1 MEPPV
6 GRGRYHIFDRST
18 IIAMNRRKT
27 LAQAQDNDDDVDLI
41 DGDNGSSSGGLR
53 RSLTATDLVLYGVG
67 SSVGAGIFVLVGI
80 GAKLAGPGI
89 AVSFLSCGLAC
100 ILTSLAYSEFASLIP
115 ASGSAFTYTYVAFG
129 EFYAFCVGWNLI
141 LGYGFTAA
149 VVARAWGDYTGDL
162 LVKIFGGTKRLF
174 YLAEL
179 PLFGAEVD
187 YTCSPLSV
195 VIIALSTWVLLQGAR
210 ESSNFSNAMTVLN
223 LGVLLL
229 VIVSGLATGSVS
241 NENLTPFSPHGLPG
255 VLQGAGLVF
264 FAFIGFDMVAS
275 LSEEVVQPER
285 NMPIGIVGSLVASS
299 VIYVSV
305 SLVVV
310 GMAPFRYLGETI
322 PIVNALMTNA
332 CCSHEQ
338 QIEIDDVDK
347 CLMDCPAYR
356 LPTLGIIGHLVSGG
370 AIFGLTSA
378 CFTSL
383 MGQPRIF
390 YRMAKDGLWFS
401 AFANVNPETQ
411 VMTEGIWATGVV
423 AAILACF
430 IPLEA
435 LANLISLGTL
445 MVFTFVDA
453 GVILLRMQN
462 LAEAKFDSLQHPQ
475 QREEEKKKVVQEYEN
490 VVILLLIFTTSL
502 LGASVVYSNF
512 IWRLPSIILVAVS
525 MACAAFIYG
534 TPTIWE
540 TKHPLAVRGGH
551 GHHSFQCPFVPWV
564 PLCGAAFN
572 CFMMGSLPLSSWILC
587 IIWLLCGVGVYFS
600 YGIHHSKLGEP
611 SRYADTVAL
620 IENSGSPGGYE
631 STLNIPLEEK

>member
-1 MEPPV
+1 
-6 GRGRYHIFDRST
+6 
-18 IIAMNRRKT
+18 MNRRKT
-27 LAQAQDNDDDVDLI
+27 LAQAQDNDD
-41 DGDNGSSSGGLR
+41 GDDFDTTTSSSGGGGTGLR
-53 RSLTATDLVLYGVG
+53 RSLTAVDLILYGVG

-80 GAKLAGPGI
+80 GAKIAGPAI

-162 LVKIFGGTKRLF
+162 LVKVSGGAEWIF

-179 PLFGAEVD
+179 PIFGTAVD
-187 YTCSPLSV
+187 YTCSPLSI
-195 VIIALSTWVLLQGAR
+195 VIIGISTLVLLQGAR
-210 ESSNFSNAMTVLN
+210 ESSNFSNAMTILN

-229 VIVSGLATGSVS
+229 VIVSGLSTGSVS
-241 NENLTPFSPHGLPG
+241 AENLTPFSPHGLPG
-255 VLQGAGLVF
+255 ILQGAGLVF

-285 NMPIGIVGSLVASS
+285 SMPIGIVGSLVASS
-299 VIYVSV
+299 VIYVTV
-305 SLVVV
+305 SLAVV

-322 PIVNALMTNA
+322 PVVNALMTNA

-338 QIEIDDVDK
+338 QMEYEHVNE
-347 CLMDCPAYR
+347 CLRECSAYR
-356 LPTLGIIGHLVSGG
+356 LPVLATVGHIVSGG

-390 YRMAKDGLWFS
+390 YRMAKDGLWFPG
-401 AFANVNPETQ
+401 FARVNPETQ
-411 VMTEGIWATGVV
+411 VMTEGILVTGLV
-423 AAILACF
+423 AALLACF
-430 IPLEA
+430 VPLEA

-462 LAEAKFDSLQHPQ
+462 IAEAKFETIQHPQ
-475 QREEEKKKVVQEYEN
+475 QRDEEKKRVIQEYEN
-490 VVILLLIFTTSL
+490 VVVLLLVFTTSL
-502 LGASVVYSNF
+502 LGASIIFANTS
-512 IWRLPSIILVAVS
+512 WRIPTLLLVAVG
-525 MACAAFIYG
+525 MGCGMFIYG
-534 TPTIWE
+534 TPSSWT
-540 TKHPLAVRGGH
+540 TKHRLATQGH
-551 GHHSFQCPFVPWV
+551 SHHSFQCPFVPFV
-564 PLCGAAFN
+564 PLVGAAFN

-587 IIWLLCGVGVYFS
+587 ILWLSVGVVVYFS
-600 YGIHHSKLGEP
+600 YGIHHSTLGQS
-611 SRYADTVAL
+611 SRYDENLAL
-620 IENSGSPGGYE
+620 IEDAGRSAGDVGGYE
-631 STLNIPLEEK
+631 STMNIPLEEK